1 MKAGIMKC
9 KICGIYTMKSTCK
22 ICGKETVEAAP
33 PRFSPQDRYGSYR
46 RKRKLSI
53 FMESGEL

>member
-1 MKAGIMKC
+1 MKARIMKC
-9 KICGIYTMKSTCK
+9 KSCRIYTMQTKCK
-22 ICGKETVEAAP
+22 ICGKETVEAMP
-33 PRFSPQDRYGSYR
+33 PRFSPQDRYGDYR